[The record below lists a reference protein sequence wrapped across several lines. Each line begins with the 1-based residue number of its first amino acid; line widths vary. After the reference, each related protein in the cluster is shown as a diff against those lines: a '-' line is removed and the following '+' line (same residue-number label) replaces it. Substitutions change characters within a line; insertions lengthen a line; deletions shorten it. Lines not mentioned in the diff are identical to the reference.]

1 MTFKKVL
8 VVLFVMLTMDL
19 ALVGCYNRAYGTR
32 TLSSELELNTTPTA
46 EQIRLASQGTISP
59 YDQLMR
65 QVALEHDMDW
75 RLLAAIAYQESR
87 FNPTVRSSRGAQ
99 GLMQVT
105 GSVALQF
112 AVPVEQLADPE
123 TNIETA
129 VKLIKRI
136 ESSLRFTANTTPE
149 DRTSIMLACYNGGI
163 GHIVDARRLA
173 AKHGV
178 NYNNWNQLRGYVTLK
193 GTPEWVNDEAVR
205 NGAFKGTETVMF
217 VDQVMRKYDHYCE
230 NYI

>member
-1 MTFKKVL
+1 
-8 VVLFVMLTMDL
+8 MDL

-65 QVALEHDMDW
+65 QVALQHDMDW

-105 GSVALQF
+105 SGVARQF

-136 ESSLRFTANTTPE
+136 ESSLRFTSNTTPE

>member
-65 QVALEHDMDW
+65 QVALQHDMDW

-105 GSVALQF
+105 SGVARQF

-136 ESSLRFTANTTPE
+136 ESSLRFTSNTTPE

-173 AKHGV
+173 AKHGA
-178 NYNNWNQLRGYVTLK
+178 NYNNWKQLRGYVTLK